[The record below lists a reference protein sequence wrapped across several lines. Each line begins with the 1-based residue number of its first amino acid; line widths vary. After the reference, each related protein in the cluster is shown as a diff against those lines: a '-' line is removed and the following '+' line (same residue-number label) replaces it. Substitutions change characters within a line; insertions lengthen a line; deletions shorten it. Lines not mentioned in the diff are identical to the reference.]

1 MPLFYPAEPEVF
13 IKRGKKAGRYAVKA
27 YCRGNI
33 GGFVNPLSA
42 LRIKLNLNTNNQGR
56 KIYFK
61 NGIKTTKNNELKQ
74 CRQAMLRYISS
85 VAPAKARKKNFRDFA
100 ADRRLKKPFCANFRR
115 KRKNKDISYAAPKN
129 KSSKSKVR
137 QKKVFQPLAAFF
149 TFSFRLL
156 RIVFF
161 LRFFL
166 RLLFFSTSLPLPRRF
181 LLYSF
186 RKRADGGVSAFYSVP
201 R

>member
-27 YCRGNI
+27 YCRKNI

-61 NGIKTTKNNELKQ
+61 NGIETTKNNELKQ

-85 VAPAKARKKNFRDFA
+85 VAPAKARKKKFQGLCSRQA
-100 ADRRLKKPFCANFRR
+100 AKKAFLREF
-115 KRKNKDISYAAPKN
+115 
-129 KSSKSKVR
+129 
-137 QKKVFQPLAAFF
+137 QKK
-149 TFSFRLL
+149 TE
-156 RIVFF
+156 
-161 LRFFL
+161 
-166 RLLFFSTSLPLPRRF
+166 
-181 LLYSF
+181 
-186 RKRADGGVSAFYSVP
+186 K
-201 R
+201 

>member
-1 MPLFYPAEPEVF
+1 MPLFCPAEPEVF

-137 QKKVFQPLAAFF
+137 QKK
-149 TFSFRLL
+149 
-156 RIVFF
+156 
-161 LRFFL
+161 
-166 RLLFFSTSLPLPRRF
+166 FFSR
-181 LLYSF
+181 
-186 RKRADGGVSAFYSVP
+186 
-201 R
+201 